1 MKIYQVGI
9 RATICK
15 RLTIEAENE
24 MDAIEAAH
32 EQFSVLNDD
41 IPENYDQETDFCRE
55 MKS

>member
-1 MKIYQVGI
+1 MKTYEVGI

-15 RLTIEAENE
+15 RLTIEAESE
-24 MDAIEAAH
+24 EDAIEAAH

-55 MKS
+55 VKP

>member
-1 MKIYQVGI
+1 MKTYEVGI

-24 MDAIEAAH
+24 EDAIEAAH

>member
-1 MKIYQVGI
+1 MKTYEVGI

-24 MDAIEAAH
+24 EDAIASAH

-55 MKS
+55 MK